1 MRERLHYPS
10 FRWYFEQQFDKSF
23 LVYFNNW
30 RGYVLTQNKYFT
42 SEKLKYLV
50 IHAVRQAI
58 DAPIGVPDGARRR
71 SLLDVPLETHC
82 DALLDALLDRC
93 DYLEKRVFCDA
104 EIGEKYEWRVN
115 VKMIQDL
122 LIETRKVQDLELGK
136 QLLQGEVFMSDN
148 LMSKKLYHTIGVCF
162 SARRVREITRA
173 LTELGY
179 LKNNGKL
186 RTHGREVVS

>member
-42 SEKLKYLV
+42 SERLKYLV

-58 DAPIGVPDGARRR
+58 DEPIGVPDGARKR

-82 DALLDALLDRC
+82 DALLDALKDRC
-93 DYLEKRVFCDA
+93 EYLEKQTFCD
-104 EIGEKYEWRVN
+104 EETGERYEWRVD

-122 LIETRKVQDLELGK
+122 LIAARKVQDFELGK

-162 SARRVREITRA
+162 SARRVREITRL
-173 LTELGY
+173 LTEQGY
-179 LKNNGKL
+179 LKNNGHL
-186 RTHGREVVS
+186 RTHGREVVI

>member
-58 DAPIGVPDGARRR
+58 DEPIGVPDGARKR
-71 SLLDVPLETHC
+71 SLLDLPIETHC
-82 DALLDALLDRC
+82 DALLDALKDRC
-93 DYLEKRVFCDA
+93 DYIEKQTFINQ
-104 EIGEKYEWRVN
+104 ETGERYEWRVN
-115 VKMIQDL
+115 VKKIQDL
-122 LIETRKVQDLELGK
+122 IIEIRRVKDFELGK
-136 QLLQGEVFMSDN
+136 ELIKGEIFMSDN
-148 LMSKKLYHTIGVCF
+148 LLYKKIYHTIGVCF
-162 SARRVREITRA
+162 SARRVREITRL
-173 LTELGY
+173 LTEQGY
-179 LKNNGKL
+179 LKNNGHL
-186 RTHGREVVS
+186 RTHGREVVI